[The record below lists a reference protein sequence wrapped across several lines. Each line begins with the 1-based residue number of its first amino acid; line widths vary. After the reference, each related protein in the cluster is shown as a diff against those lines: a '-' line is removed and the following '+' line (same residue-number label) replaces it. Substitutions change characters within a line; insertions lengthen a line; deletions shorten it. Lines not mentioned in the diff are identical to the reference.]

1 MAMVMKKIKEFFFG
15 KDEIRTTPKQL
26 REKLARIEEMIN
38 SSANIEEVKVEVDAF
53 VAELDALDVQ
63 VADNIKDLSGRTG
76 WLTRDAVNDDLARLQ
91 KGKAVLKDIRE
102 KLAKTVKPL
111 GIEVKLPNPNDN
123 QSEVEFGS

>member
-53 VAELDALDVQ
+53 VAELDALDAQ
-63 VADNIKDLSGRTG
+63 VADNIKDLTGRTG

>member
-15 KDEIRTTPKQL
+15 KDEIKTTPKQL
-26 REKLARIEEMIN
+26 REKLARIEEMVN

-53 VAELDALDVQ
+53 VAELDALDAQ
-63 VADNIKDLSGRTG
+63 VADNIKDLTGRTG

-111 GIEVKLPNPNDN
+111 GIEVKLPNPNEN

>member
-26 REKLARIEEMIN
+26 REKLARIEEMVN

-63 VADNIKDLSGRTG
+63 VADNIKDLTGRTG

-111 GIEVKLPNPNDN
+111 GIEVKLPNPNEN

>member
-53 VAELDALDVQ
+53 VAELDALDAQ
-63 VADNIKDLSGRTG
+63 VADNIKDLTGRTG

-111 GIEVKLPNPNDN
+111 GIEVKLPNPNEN

>member
-26 REKLARIEEMIN
+26 REKLARIEEMVN

>member
-1 MAMVMKKIKEFFFG
+1 MAMAMKKIKEFFFG

-26 REKLARIEEMIN
+26 REKLARIEEMVN

>member
-38 SSANIEEVKVEVDAF
+38 SSANIEEVKVEVEAF
-53 VAELDALDVQ
+53 VAELDALDAQ
-63 VADNIKDLSGRTG
+63 VADNIKDLTGRTG

>member
-15 KDEIRTTPKQL
+15 KDEIKTTPKQL
-26 REKLARIEEMIN
+26 REKLARIEEMVN

-76 WLTRDAVNDDLARLQ
+76 WLSRDAVNDDLARLQ